1 MRNAVG
7 LILLALA
14 WGSSACFADFKYT
27 ESVEVSGGVMEGMM
41 DFWNSFSQQPT
52 EPVVVTHYLKGNRL
66 RTEESDG
73 KALIIDLDARRLTE
87 IDTRQHTYVVL
98 SFDDLQAALK
108 KMHAEADEEAGKMV
122 PKVDVTKTDNT
133 KMLRQQNTHEMMVQL
148 EMQHPGEGTQA
159 RRPSLR
165 ITSDLWLVESN
176 PGFEEMRKFSQQLAQ
191 ELDWVPGTTLTGN
204 LEMTQAM
211 VELRKSVAA
220 LDGLPI
226 LQHTSIATIAPLPPS
241 PPPAAPA
248 GAPNPAQPPAAG
260 QTPSKAGVGA
270 DTAVAALVPQV
281 AIAKGIM
288 GFLGKK
294 KKKAAEAAAQPGQ
307 QPAAAAGQPSA
318 PAAQTPTQPAATP
331 APLAATPS
339 TPPANQEQA
348 AASGLAGMT
357 LAEVMVEVT
366 SFSSG
371 PLNAA
376 LFKAPPGY
384 RQVKAS
390 AEQLLGEKAESG
402 PEVPAEKQRA
412 GASTASGDK
421 QRDPAAPADKGNK
434 ADASK
439 AQGTKQP

>member
-7 LILLALA
+7 LILLALV
-14 WGSSACFADFKYT
+14 WGSPACFADFKYT

-52 EPVVVTHYLKGNRL
+52 EPLVVTHYLKGNRL
-66 RTEESDG
+66 RTETSDG
-73 KALIIDLDARRLTE
+73 KVLIIDLDARRLTE
-87 IDTRQHTYVVL
+87 IDTRQHTYAVL

-108 KMHAEADEEAGKMV
+108 KMRADAEDGAGKML
-122 PKVDVTKTDNT
+122 PRVDVTKTDNA
-133 KMLRQQNTHEMMVQL
+133 KVLHQQNTHEMLVQL
-148 EMQHPGEGTQA
+148 EMQHPGEGAQA

-165 ITSDLWLVESN
+165 ITSDLWLVEAN

-226 LQHTSIATIAPLPPS
+226 LQHASIATIAPPPPP

-248 GAPNPAQPPAAG
+248 SAPSPAQPSAAG
-260 QTPSKAGVGA
+260 QTPSKAGAGA

-288 GFLGKK
+288 GLLGKK

-307 QPAAAAGQPSA
+307 QPAASAGQPGA
-318 PAAQTPTQPAATP
+318 PAAPTPTQPAANP
-331 APLAATPS
+331 APPAAAPS
-339 TPPANQEQA
+339 SPPASKEQA
-348 AASGLAGMT
+348 AASGVAGMS
-357 LAEVMVEVT
+357 LAEVTVEVT
-366 SFSSG
+366 SFTSG

-384 RQVKAS
+384 RQVKAN
-390 AEQLLGEKAESG
+390 AERLLGEKAESG
-402 PEVPAEKQRA
+402 PDVPAAKQPA
-412 GASTASGDK
+412 GASTASGQK
-421 QRDPAAPADKGNK
+421 QRDPAALADKGNK

-439 AQGTKQP
+439 AGTKQP

>member
-7 LILLALA
+7 LILLALV

-52 EPVVVTHYLKGNRL
+52 GPLVVTHYLKGNRL
-66 RTEESDG
+66 RTEESEG
-73 KALIIDLDARRLTE
+73 KVLIIDLDARSLTE
-87 IDTRQHTYVVL
+87 IDPRQHTYAVL

-108 KMHAEADEEAGKMV
+108 KMQAEAEAGAGKMV
-122 PKVDVTKTDNT
+122 PKVDVAKTDNA
-133 KMLRQQNTHEMMVQL
+133 KILHQQNTHEILVQL
-148 EMQHPGEGTQA
+148 ELQHPGEGVQA

-165 ITSDLWLVESN
+165 ITSDVWLVEAN

-226 LQHTSIATIAPLPPS
+226 LQRASIATIAPPTPP
-241 PPPAAPA
+241 PAPAAPA
-248 GAPNPAQPPAAG
+248 SAPNPAQPSAAG

-288 GFLGKK
+288 GLLGKK
-294 KKKAAEAAAQPGQ
+294 KKKAAEAAAPTVA
-307 QPAAAAGQPSA
+307 QPAANPPP
-318 PAAQTPTQPAATP
+318 PAAA
-331 APLAATPS
+331 PS
-339 TPPANQEQA
+339 TPPASQEQA
-348 AASGLAGMT
+348 AGGLAGTT
-357 LAEVMVEVT
+357 LAEVTVEVT

-390 AEQLLGEKAESG
+390 AEQLLGEKAELGS
-402 PEVPAEKQRA
+402 EVLAEKHPP

-421 QRDPAAPADKGNK
+421 QRDPAAPTDKGNK